1 MNKIMTIA
9 VREYR
14 AMVATKAFLISITM
28 MPILMFGSIVAMQYL
43 QKFDSVKDRTIKII
57 DGSGK
62 LFEPLTTAAVE
73 RTESIKAMQE
83 YAKKEKEASPENK
96 LEEDPAKKR
105 FNDLKKN
112 LRDRK
117 LSNITLELVKA
128 PPTPEL
134 RLELSNQIRDGELY
148 AFVEI
153 PSTVFDIPQAKVEDM
168 PKLIAWG
175 KKQNL
180 QILFP
185 KFEVKGGKVFLVHGG
200 KQLELPREVQ
210 DEMQEAGLK
219 SAAKLEPTS
228 FYAANPSFSDERN
241 WMESVINN
249 LIRDERLKQAGISQ
263 LRVQQASIKAPFK
276 GMALVTMSATG
287 EIQPGKEVDRL
298 TAIFLPMGMMLLM
311 FMVIFMA
318 AQPMLESVIEEKSER
333 IAEVLLG
340 CANPFQLMAGKL
352 LGSVGGSLSIL
363 LIYMVGG
370 YFLLENQGW
379 ADKIP
384 LHVVPWFLLYQC
396 LAVLLFSSA
405 FMAVGA
411 AVTQTKEAQA
421 LLLPIWMVMMLPM
434 FVWFNV
440 IREPNGAMA
449 VGLSFFPPATPMMMV
464 MRMGTGTPIPIWQYI
479 ATSFVL
485 LISTAFCL
493 FVAGRIFRVGML
505 WQGKIPKVSELIRW
519 AWNG

>member
-1 MNKIMTIA
+1 
-9 VREYR
+9 
-14 AMVATKAFLISITM
+14 
-28 MPILMFGSIVAMQYL
+28 
-43 QKFDSVKDRTIKII
+43 
-57 DGSGK
+57 
-62 LFEPLTTAAVE
+62 EPLTTAAVE

-249 LIRDERLKQAGISQ
+249 
-263 LRVQQASIKAPFK
+263 
-276 GMALVTMSATG
+276 
-287 EIQPGKEVDRL
+287 
-298 TAIFLPMGMMLLM
+298 
-311 FMVIFMA
+311 
-318 AQPMLESVIEEKSER
+318 
-333 IAEVLLG
+333 
-340 CANPFQLMAGKL
+340 
-352 LGSVGGSLSIL
+352 
-363 LIYMVGG
+363 
-370 YFLLENQGW
+370 
-379 ADKIP
+379 
-384 LHVVPWFLLYQC
+384 
-396 LAVLLFSSA
+396 
-405 FMAVGA
+405 
-411 AVTQTKEAQA
+411 
-421 LLLPIWMVMMLPM
+421 
-434 FVWFNV
+434 
-440 IREPNGAMA
+440 
-449 VGLSFFPPATPMMMV
+449 
-464 MRMGTGTPIPIWQYI
+464 
-479 ATSFVL
+479 
-485 LISTAFCL
+485 
-493 FVAGRIFRVGML
+493 
-505 WQGKIPKVSELIRW
+505 
-519 AWNG
+519 